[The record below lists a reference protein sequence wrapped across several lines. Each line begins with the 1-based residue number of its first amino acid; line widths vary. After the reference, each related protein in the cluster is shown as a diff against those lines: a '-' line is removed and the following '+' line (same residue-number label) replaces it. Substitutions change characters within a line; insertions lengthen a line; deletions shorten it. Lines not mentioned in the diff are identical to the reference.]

1 MGIQQIGD
9 LPRVKRWGL
18 NKQQIRKKRL
28 EKKDLSMKTMGEG
41 NRRLDL
47 KRKIIGVGQIRDLKS
62 YENRF
67 AGKKKSQRMN
77 NKTKQ

>member
-18 NKQQIRKKRL
+18 NGQQKKRFDYENYVGKQQEIRLIKK
-28 EKKDLSMKTMGEG
+28 KMM
-41 NRRLDL
+41 
-47 KRKIIGVGQIRDLKS
+47 GVGQMRDLKS

>member
-18 NKQQIRKKRL
+18 NGQQKKRFDYKNYGGKQQEIRLIKK
-28 EKKDLSMKTMGEG
+28 KMM
-41 NRRLDL
+41 
-47 KRKIIGVGQIRDLKS
+47 GVGQMRDLKS

>member
-18 NKQQIRKKRL
+18 NRQQKKRFDHENYRGKQQEIRLIKK
-28 EKKDLSMKTMGEG
+28 KMM
-41 NRRLDL
+41 
-47 KRKIIGVGQIRDLKS
+47 GVGQMRDLKS
-62 YENRF
+62 YKNRF
-67 AGKKKSQRMN
+67 AGIKKSQRIN